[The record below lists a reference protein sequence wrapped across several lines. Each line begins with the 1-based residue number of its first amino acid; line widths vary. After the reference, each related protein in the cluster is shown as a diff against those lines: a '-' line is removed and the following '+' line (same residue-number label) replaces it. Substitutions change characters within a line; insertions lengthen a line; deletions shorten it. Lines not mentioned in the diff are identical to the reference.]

1 MFASDQ
7 PFTLYMILVGVVGC
21 GLAGHAWTKMKTMS
35 KWHIL
40 GACFLPLLSGILFWS
55 LALHMHTHF
64 NGWPEQIG
72 DNGFPWALKQH
83 ANIQEFLFSCTFG
96 VAFVVAPLLALIFS
110 LTPKLRPLLDY
121 LRVFYLAFSLLA
133 LSLFA
138 GIAPKGYLD
147 WFWD

>member
-7 PFTLYMILVGVVGC
+7 PFALYMILVGVVGC

-72 DNGFPWALKQH
+72 DDGFPWALKQH

-121 LRVFYLAFSLLA
+121 LGVFYLAFLLLA
-133 LSLFA
+133 LCIFTD
-138 GIAPKGYLD
+138 IAPLRYRY

>member
-1 MFASDQ
+1 MFAIDQ

-21 GLAGHAWTKMKTMS
+21 GLAGHAWIKMKTMS
-35 KWHIL
+35 KWHII
-40 GACFLPLLSGILFWS
+40 GAGFLPLLSCVLFWS

-72 DNGFPWALKQH
+72 DNGFPWALEQH

-121 LRVFYLAFSLLA
+121 LGVFYLAFLLLA
-133 LSLFA
+133 LCVFSD
-138 GIAPKGYLD
+138 ISPKGYRI

>member
-1 MFASDQ
+1 MFTTNQ
-7 PFTLYMILVGVVGC
+7 PFLLYMILVGVVGC
-21 GLAGHAWTKMKTMS
+21 GLAVRAWPKMKTMG
-35 KWHIL
+35 KWHII
-40 GACFLPLLSGILFWS
+40 GAGFLPLLSCVLFWS

-72 DNGFPWALKQH
+72 DDGFPWALGQH
-83 ANIQEFLFSCTFG
+83 ANSQGFLFSCTFG

-121 LRVFYLAFSLLA
+121 LGVFYLAFLLLA
-133 LSLFA
+133 LCIFA
-138 GIAPKGYLD
+138 DIAPKGYRV

>member
-7 PFTLYMILVGVVGC
+7 PFALYMILVGVVGC

-72 DNGFPWALKQH
+72 YNGFPWALKQH

-121 LRVFYLAFSLLA
+121 LGVFYLAFLLLA
-133 LSLFA
+133 LCIFTD
-138 GIAPKGYLD
+138 IAPLRYRY